1 MMLVSRRFH
10 WGILSVIL
18 LSASQALGGD
28 PSVYYEWEV
37 SYREV
42 SPLGVKQK
50 VWFLLPFFLV
60 MPLMG
65 FLFFI
70 LVIDCLPFGLNIVCE
85 QRRLLVLAL
94 LVNGQ
99 GLVLVSHK
107 EESVCELI
115 ASANACRSLT

>member
-1 MMLVSRRFH
+1 MMLVSRHFH

-50 VWFLLPFFLV
+50 VWFLLPLFSRHALN
-60 MPLMG
+60 G
-65 FLFFI
+65 FLIFHPS
-70 LVIDCLPFGLNIVCE
+70 D
-85 QRRLLVLAL
+85 RLSPVWFEHC
-94 LVNGQ
+94 V
-99 GLVLVSHK
+99 
-107 EESVCELI
+107 
-115 ASANACRSLT
+115 